1 MSLEDQTKVSKPL
14 QRTEGHPKV
23 FFFILEQSE
32 WPDQRSVWGRLT
44 QQQCVEHSP
53 SCDDKK
59 MGVWTETRAVTHV
72 RLWEQTKFSSRQ
84 STNFRVRYPACLDHF
99 QVIALKLWI
108 RRTVQTVFEGLGEKK
123 GGREPEKPWYSERN
137 TSCVIAID
145 QRGPERTRVPQ

>member
-23 FFFILEQSE
+23 FYFGTKRMTWSKKRLGKVNSAAVCRTFLHHVMTRKWVCGQKPGQS
-32 WPDQRSVWGRLT
+32 LT
-44 QQQCVEHSP
+44 SSSEN
-53 SCDDKK
+53 K
-59 MGVWTETRAVTHV
+59 
-72 RLWEQTKFSSRQ
+72 TKFSSHQ
-84 STNFRVRYPACLDHF
+84 STNFRVRYPACLDRF

-123 GGREPEKPWYSERN
+123 GGREPEKLWYSERN